1 MNLGRHRGTGC
12 VCVCVMLTLGP
23 ETSFKGTVACSDTAE
38 QVSCEEQENNPL
50 ASNPLMTSHDPR
62 GQVQGLNV
70 HWKTLYPHL

>member
-1 MNLGRHRGTGC
+1 MTPARVRAMNLGRHRGTGCVC

-50 ASNPLMTSHDPR
+50 KAKPLDDFP
-62 GQVQGLNV
+62 
-70 HWKTLYPHL
+70 